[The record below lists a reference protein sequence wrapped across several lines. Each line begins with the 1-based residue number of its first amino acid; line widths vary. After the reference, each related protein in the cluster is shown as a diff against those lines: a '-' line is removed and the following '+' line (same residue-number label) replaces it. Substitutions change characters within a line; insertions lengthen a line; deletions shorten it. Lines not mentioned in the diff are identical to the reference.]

1 MENKKYYNNFIY
13 DWWKNIDKVILF
25 LFITLIIL
33 GIFFSLVSTS
43 LIASSKF
50 GTNNYYFF
58 LRHLHFR
65 YNIAYCLV
73 ASSGERGRLL
83 QYIALL
89 PIYADIVADSR
100 EAPRHRKSRLIH
112 D

>member
-1 MENKKYYNNFIY
+1 MI
-13 DWWKNIDKVILF
+13 KNERQRGDISGGLWFVAF
-25 LFITLIIL
+25 FV
-33 GIFFSLVSTS
+33 FFSCVSIC
-43 LIASSKF
+43 LF
-50 GTNNYYFF
+50 FFYFF

-73 ASSGERGRLL
+73 AASGERGRLL